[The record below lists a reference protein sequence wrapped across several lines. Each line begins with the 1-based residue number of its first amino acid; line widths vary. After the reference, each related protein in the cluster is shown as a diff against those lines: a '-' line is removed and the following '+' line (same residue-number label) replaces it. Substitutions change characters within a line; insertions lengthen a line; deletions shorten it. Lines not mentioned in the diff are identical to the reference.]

1 MNIPFSFMDYSLTAL
16 DISDDS
22 SLMAAG
28 FADSV
33 IRIWTLTP
41 KKLRNMK
48 SSLDLGYLDIEA
60 DDILERIMDDR

>member
-1 MNIPFSFMDYSLTAL
+1 MDYSLTAL